1 MIKDEQI
8 RILINAELKE
18 ANKKFPLFNSLH
30 EGQSVLKEEI
40 DETDDEF
47 EDIKDL
53 YRELWTATKE
63 NDLYGALEISHTI
76 LKRAEHVI
84 RESIQVAAMAK
95 KIIIS
100 ERERMDSTD
109 CGIGTVNS
117 AYEEFEKEN
126 ESDRNEPADHAGK

>member
-1 MIKDEQI
+1 VVETYREELLMIKDEQI

-100 ERERMDSTD
+100 ERERMDST
-109 CGIGTVNS
+109 
-117 AYEEFEKEN
+117 YEELKKEN